1 MEEFMKYMANHE
13 KKLKIAFNRLDKNND
28 GMLMLLKECLQFFIF
43 HCHKSEN
50 TLLIGQ
56 IEPSEI
62 QATMAQ
68 LGVHVDEQE
77 ARSLLQK

>member
-43 HCHKSEN
+43 HKPEN
-50 TLLIGQ
+50 TLLLGQ